1 MDILKII
8 LISLLAVSLILI
20 VKQIRPEMAMLVS
33 LTTVTIIFIFCI
45 DKIGQV
51 IELLTRLTQ
60 SSGMPMEFLSIMLK
74 IIGIAYLTEFGA
86 SICKDAGESAIAAK
100 IQFAGKCVIM
110 LLGIN
115 IIGNFV
121 DTVTKLI

>member
-33 LTTVTIIFIFCI
+33 LATVTIIFIFCI

-86 SICKDAGESAIAAK
+86 SICKDAGESAIATK

>member
-1 MDILKII
+1 
-8 LISLLAVSLILI
+8 
-20 VKQIRPEMAMLVS
+20 LVS
-33 LTTVTIIFIFCI
+33 LVTVTVIFLFCI

-51 IELLTRLTQ
+51 IELITRLSQ

-110 LLGIN
+110 LFGIT

>member
-8 LISLLAVSLILI
+8 LISLLALSLILI